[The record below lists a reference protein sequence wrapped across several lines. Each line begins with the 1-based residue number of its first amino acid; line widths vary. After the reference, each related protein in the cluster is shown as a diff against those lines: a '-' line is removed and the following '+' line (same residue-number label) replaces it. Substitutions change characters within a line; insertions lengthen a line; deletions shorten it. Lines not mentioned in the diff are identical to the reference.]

1 MKTLAAVLY
10 KVKEPLRIDEIGVPR
25 LQRGQVL
32 VSVAYSGVCHTQ
44 LLEVQGKRGD
54 DRFVPHTLGH
64 EASGT
69 VMEVGDGVR
78 KVRPG
83 DRVVL
88 SWMRGSGLEVE
99 STTYA
104 GSSGPINSGAVS
116 TFMHMTVTCEN
127 RVTPVPPTMPLQQA
141 ALLGCAVP
149 TGAGTIVNTARV
161 RAGESVAVF
170 GVGGVGLSAV
180 LAADLIH
187 ASPIIAV
194 DIIDQ
199 KLQQAVAFGATH
211 TIDAKNVDPLTAIMD
226 ITRGRGV
233 DYAIE
238 AAGRRQSME
247 TAFRCVRERG
257 GVCVLAGNLPH
268 QQKIELDP
276 MDLIKGR
283 RIVGSTGGETDPD
296 CDIPIYADL
305 YLRGRLNLDPLITHL
320 LPLKDVNAALDDLA
334 EKRAGRVLL
343 EMNANGHL

>member
-1 MKTLAAVLY
+1 M
-10 KVKEPLRIDEIGVPR
+10 
-25 LQRGQVL
+25 L
-32 VSVAYSGVCHTQ
+32 VELAYSGVCHTQ
-44 LLEVQGKRGD
+44 LLEVQGKRGE
-54 DRFVPHTLGH
+54 DRFLPHTLGH
-64 EASGT
+64 EGSG
-69 VMEVGDGVR
+69 VVQDVGAGVT
-78 KVRPG
+78 KVKAG

-88 SWMRGSGLEVE
+88 SWLRGDGFDVPSM
-99 STTYA
+99 TYA
-104 GSSGPINSGAVS
+104 SASGRVNSGAVS
-116 TFMHMTVTCEN
+116 TFMRLTVTCEN
-127 RVTPVPPTMPLQQA
+127 RVTLLPPIMPLRQA

-149 TGAGTIVNTARV
+149 TGAGTILNTARV

-180 LAADLIH
+180 LAANLVH

-194 DIIDQ
+194 DIVDW
-199 KLQQAVAFGATH
+199 KLQQAVSLGATH
-211 TIDAKNVDPLTAIMD
+211 TIDAKNVDPLTAILD

-247 TAFRCVRERG
+247 KAFRSVRERG

-268 QQKIELDP
+268 QEKIELDP

-296 CDIPIYADL
+296 RDIPIYADL

-320 LPLKDVNAALDDLA
+320 HPLTDVNLALDDLA